1 MANVTQD
8 EFNYSLGRP
17 DLGQVRDH
25 FNDVARNQQHYL
37 VSENL
42 DVPVTVQTN
51 NLASGFTIPAGAV
64 IIGFS
69 VIFTSAMS
77 ATTGTTI
84 SLGVGVSSGDVTLV
98 ASTQVNQTNTAIAQ
112 NVVIA
117 SNHGGIPHAS
127 GASIQFAAGAVLLMA
142 AATTPFIQVIVGGAV
157 LQAIAEIRT
166 VIEYIPLGNFQADLS
181 A

>member
-69 VIFTSAMS
+69 VIFTSAMAAQTS
-77 ATTGTTI
+77 TTI

-127 GASIQFAAGAVLLMA
+127 GASIGFAPAAPLLVA
-142 AATTPFIQVIVGGAV
+142 AAYEPYLQVIIGGAV
-157 LQAIAEIRT
+157 LTSAAT
-166 VIEYIPLGNFQADLS
+166 VKLLCEYAPMGVFSN
-181 A
+181 

>member
-51 NLASGFTIPAGAV
+51 NLASGITIPASSV

-98 ASTQVNQTNTAIAQ
+98 ASTQVNNTNDSIAQ

-117 SNHGGIPHAS
+117 SNHGGKPHAS
-127 GASIQFAAGAVLLMA
+127 GASIGFADAAPLLVA
-142 AATTPFIQVIVGGAV
+142 AADEPYIQVIIGTAV
-157 LQAIAEIRT
+157 LSSAAT
-166 VIEYIPLGNFQADLS
+166 VKLLVEYAPMGVFSN
-181 A
+181 